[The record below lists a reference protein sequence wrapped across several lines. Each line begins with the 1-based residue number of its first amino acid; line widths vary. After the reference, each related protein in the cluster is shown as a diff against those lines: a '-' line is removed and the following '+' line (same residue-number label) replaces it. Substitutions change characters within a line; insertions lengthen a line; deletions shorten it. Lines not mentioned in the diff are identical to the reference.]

1 MERLQEDPEPPIDST
16 LSTMPESVP
25 IDWFDP
31 KAWNSF
37 TVGEHVGYTAGGITV
52 GLPLEQYC
60 DTLTKCAEWKNLP
73 EKEFM
78 ERYGNDVLAQYHMP
92 TQVELDQLTEY
103 EVGEEEE
110 EEEEVEEV
118 LCAGNAGEGAGGTSG
133 QVPMET

>member
-1 MERLQEDPEPPIDST
+1 ML
-16 LSTMPESVP
+16 ESIP

-37 TVGEHVGYTAGGITV
+37 IVGEHVGYTMGGITV

-78 ERYGNDVLAQYHMP
+78 EKYGNDVLAQYYMP
-92 TQVELDQLTEY
+92 TQAELDQLTEY
-103 EVGEEEE
+103 EAG
-110 EEEEVEEV
+110 EEEVEEV
-118 LCAGNAGEGAGGTSG
+118 VGAGIVGEGAGGTSG
-133 QVPMET
+133 QVPMEM